1 MSFPKKKFFIPII
14 LALALI
20 FVATLVFLFINLLK
34 PTQTEVELEAAHTE
48 AKPDSL
54 PDTTISI
61 VGDIS
66 LADNWSVMPAYDAR
80 GQGVDGILSAEAL
93 DIMRS
98 SDFMVANSE
107 FTVSNRGSAIPGKA
121 YTFRAAPERLSIYYD
136 MGVDL
141 VTLANNHVYDYQGDA
156 FNDMLYAFD
165 EYNIPHIGAGHNLEE
180 AKKAY
185 YYKAPSG
192 QTIAFVNASR
202 AEKWGIDT
210 PGATETTGGI
220 LLCYDTTEFVDA
232 IKTAKKNSDYVIA
245 IVHWGTELSHTLE
258 QVQISTAREYID
270 AGADMIVGG
279 HAHTL
284 QGIDFYNGKPI
295 IYNLGDFIFNDCDEM
310 TAMYQ
315 FILTPEGEFK
325 YYFKV
330 GRQAN
335 QYTDFLDGE
344 ERAESVHQVE
354 SWSPNIQILEDGE
367 IVQK

>member
-1 MSFPKKKFFIPII
+1 MKKLLKII
-14 LALALI
+14 LILLVIAGLVLSTFLI
-20 FVATLVFLFINLLK
+20 IRKVLK
-34 PTQTEVELEAAHTE
+34 PSMTSRTIDNSIITTADELPNT
-48 AKPDSL
+48 KV
-54 PDTTISI
+54 SI

-66 LADNWSVMPAYDAR
+66 LADNWSLMPAYDAR
-80 GQGVDGILSAEAL
+80 EQGVNGILSNRVLEE
-93 DIMRS
+93 MRN
-98 SDFMVANSE
+98 SDLMVANSE
-107 FTVSNRGSAIPGKA
+107 FTVSERGTPIPGKA
-121 YTFRAAPERLSIYYD
+121 FTFRAFPSRLAIYDD
-136 MGVDL
+136 MSVDL
-141 VTLANNHVYDYQGDA
+141 VTLANNHVYDFGRDA
-156 FNDMLYAFD
+156 FYDMLDAFD
-165 EYNIPHIGAGHNLEE
+165 EKGLPHIGAGRNLEE

-202 AEKWGIDT
+202 AEKWGINT
-210 PGATETTGGI
+210 PGATADEGGI
-220 LLCYDTTEFVDA
+220 LLCYDTAEFVDA
-232 IKTAKKNSDYVIA
+232 IKTAKENSDYVIA

-284 QGIDFYNGKPI
+284 QGIDFYNSKPI

-315 FILTPEGEFK
+315 FILTPEGKFK

-344 ERAESVHQVE
+344 ERAELVHQVE